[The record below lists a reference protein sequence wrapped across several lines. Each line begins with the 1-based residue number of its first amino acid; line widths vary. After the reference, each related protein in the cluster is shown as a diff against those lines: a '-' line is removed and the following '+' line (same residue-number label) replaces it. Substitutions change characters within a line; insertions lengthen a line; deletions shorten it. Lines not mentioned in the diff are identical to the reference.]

1 MNPRHGIDTRLAEA
15 RDEVCGLTAVYRERK
30 SELRQLERRLFDARA
45 RLQQLVIQAS
55 TLDAQPGVH

>member
-1 MNPRHGIDTRLAEA
+1 MNPRQSVDTHLAQA
-15 RDEVCGLTAVYRERK
+15 RDEVCGLSAVIRERK
-30 SELRQLERRLFDARA
+30 RELRELERRFFDARA

>member
-1 MNPRHGIDTRLAEA
+1 MNPRPSIDTRLAQA

-30 SELRQLERRLFDARA
+30 AELQELERRLFDARA

-55 TLDAQPGVH
+55 ALSAQPGVH